1 MVRLIYFSSL
11 RMRFAPTY
19 SHYCSLQPLICTV
32 VQGGDLGCM
41 VARFLCF
48 AYPNAVKAHHVNNA
62 VPTEP
67 TEEAHPELCARVKAT
82 PLSGKE
88 LTGLARTG
96 NFFKDGNGYLRQQ
109 ATRPLTIGYSLQD
122 SPTGLL
128 AWIYEKLHSWSHNYA
143 WTDDEILTWI
153 SIYYFSRA
161 GPAASSY
168 IYWSMENCDPPVFA
182 AAAAWSDVPLGVSR
196 FNEDTLL
203 MPKLWNHT
211 LGPIVFEAE
220 HDNGGHFAAYE
231 RPDAIVQD
239 LRSMFGKGGGA
250 FGVVTGKD
258 GY

>member
-1 MVRLIYFSSL
+1 
-11 RMRFAPTY
+11 
-19 SHYCSLQPLICTV
+19 
-32 VQGGDLGCM
+32 M

-48 AYPNAVKAHHVNNA
+48 AYPSAVKAHHVNNA

-82 PLSGKE
+82 PLSNKE
-88 LTGLARTG
+88 LAGLARTG
-96 NFFKDGNGYLRQQ
+96 VFFKDGNGYLRQQ

-153 SIYYFSRA
+153 SIYCFSRA
-161 GPAASSY
+161 GPAASCY

-182 AAAAWSDVPLGVSR
+182 AAAAWSNVPLGVTR

-220 HDNGGHFAAYE
+220 HDSGGHFAAYE

-250 FGVVTGKD
+250 FGVVPGKD